1 MRRLNVVSLFD
12 ILPGLKA
19 GDSYGTF
26 RRKPEVLR
34 WVPASSSGLTAPAL
48 HGQEAIVLAP
58 KC

>member
-26 RRKPEVLR
+26 RRKPKCFGGFL
-34 WVPASSSGLTAPAL
+34 L
-48 HGQEAIVLAP
+48 HRVA
-58 KC
+58 